1 MFKETAE
8 YFSKVSALLDSYNSK
23 RPSTIASSV
32 NFYSNISSEDAPAAA
47 NEESKTPATPAKET
61 KKQKAKKNKDPN
73 APKKPMSAFMLYTN
87 HRRPLIRKENDS
99 KLSA

>member
-1 MFKETAE
+1 MFKETAD
-8 YFSKVSALLDSYNSK
+8 YFSKVSALLESYDSK
-23 RPSTIASSV
+23 RPSTITSAIK
-32 NFYSNISSEDAPAAA
+32 FYSNLTLGNAPAAA
-47 NEESKTPATPAKET
+47 NEESKTPATPVKET

-99 KLSA
+99 KFTA